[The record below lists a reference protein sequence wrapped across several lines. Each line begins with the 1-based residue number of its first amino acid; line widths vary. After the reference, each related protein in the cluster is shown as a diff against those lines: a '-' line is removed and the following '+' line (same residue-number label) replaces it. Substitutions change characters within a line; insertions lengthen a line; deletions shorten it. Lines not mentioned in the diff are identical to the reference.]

1 MLRGQ
6 IEARIAAAGVE
17 RFSVRTVEADAQVDD
32 GRVVGTCA
40 RGSRKIVYRTQAA
53 ATPASRPML
62 TECRDGSTPAGG
74 VPTGVFGSLA
84 RGFDVWA
91 FTALPL
97 MFGTGGMMLSS
108 VISIGVISYLV
119 SDSAA

>member
-1 MLRGQ
+1 M
-6 IEARIAAAGVE
+6 V
-17 RFSVRTVEADAQVDD
+17 
-32 GRVVGTCA
+32 
-40 RGSRKIVYRTQAA
+40 
-53 ATPASRPML
+53 
-62 TECRDGSTPAGG
+62 STPAGG

-91 FTALPL
+91 FTALPM

>member
-1 MLRGQ
+1 MSVTGGHLGAGLGARSDDRDRTLR
-6 IEARIAAAGVE
+6 
-17 RFSVRTVEADAQVDD
+17 
-32 GRVVGTCA
+32 
-40 RGSRKIVYRTQAA
+40 
-53 ATPASRPML
+53 L
-62 TECRDGSTPAGG
+62 T
-74 VPTGVFGSLA
+74 A

-97 MFGTGGMMLSS
+97 MLGTGGMMLSS